1 MADTYKPA
9 PAPPPPDKIQPLPA
23 DAFFSETGGNGTAS
37 AENK

>member
-1 MADTYKPA
+1 MADTSKPA

-23 DAFFSETGGNGTAS
+23 DAFFSEKRGNGTAS